1 MNKMKHKTKW
11 MRLAMTLALIVLT
24 ATTAWAVG
32 LSGSGTAA
40 NPYLITSATDWTTFV
55 NAVNSGTTYENKI
68 VKLTADISGIT
79 TMAGTSDNRFKG
91 TFMGDGHTLTV
102 NYTATANDCAPFLY
116 IEGATIYTLKVTGTI
131 TTGYQFAAGIAAH
144 SYGNCTIHSCW
155 SNVAIISSVDGDGT
169 HAGFVAVQEDGSL
182 RITNCLFDG
191 SITGSNTIKCGGMV
205 GWRKTTLVYTNCF
218 QNGTLNLKE
227 TSGSATFN
235 RNGGSSFSNS
245 YYKTAYGDVQGKQT
259 DATGS
264 TLQAQLGPSWEVSG
278 DKVIPIMNLN
288 HLGTATISGVKEYYI
303 RTGQEIK
310 PEPVVT
316 AVDGTVLTKNTHYT
330 LAWSGDGR
338 TDGTYT
344 IIVTGKGSY
353 TGSRQISYLVKS
365 TETLGDHDF
374 QVDEDE
380 NGLFYK
386 INTSAD
392 LRALAR
398 YVNSG
403 NQCKGKRFIQTADI
417 DLGGSSSPFT
427 PANSQFRGIYDG
439 GNHFVSGLYIQ
450 DKPGFF
456 CNVVNGTFR
465 NVILDSPSITA
476 THNVTTTQFNGG
488 ALIGYTS
495 GATVENC
502 LVVSPTLNVTGSG
515 TIYTGALI
523 GEASNST
530 HVTNCYLYVGTGN
543 VSTGIGKKNDS
554 TTGDVSRS
562 VYKVTLGSNVGLPS
576 PAPTGGFNT
585 QNSHYYLPNATAQLS
600 YTGNNPNGYRP
611 IFTISP
617 TNTGASVSNKG
628 VLTMGNADITITA
641 TLSNETLINI
651 ATGTIANIPDQVY
664 TGSPIVPDIT
674 LTVNGEVLE
683 AGTDYTVSCT
693 NNVNGGYATLTAT
706 GQGYYAGTLTKQFR
720 IYYADRT
727 GSCGTGVTYT
737 LHDDDQDGH
746 YEQFTISGT
755 GAMTDYATPTDVPWA
770 AHYEDITS
778 ATVGSGVTHIGAYT
792 FYNCLHLTSV
802 SLPIGLTSVG
812 SGAFNYFNGEVT
824 FPRSL
829 TSIAAGCFDNC
840 PSATKV
846 YITVP
851 DNCLL
856 TVNGEPISATDGKA
870 DLTSIIGVGTS
881 HAAVTLACTP
891 DPVHFVENSDGSY
904 TIRTVTGWNIFCDI
918 LKDYAKGYF
927 TGKTV
932 KLEGNVGSA
941 DNPVKRM
948 AGSSQHD
955 FTGTFDG
962 GGNTL
967 YINLSTDNS
976 HDYTA
981 PFSYVTTTK
990 ANPSD
995 ANDTPAAIRNL
1006 KVTGTAECS
1015 RKYGSGLV
1023 GGCWGVVNIE
1033 NCLVSTVIESLVE
1046 GDGTHGG
1053 IVGRPSSGTV
1063 TICGCVFDGKIVSTS
1078 STPTTRCAGFVGYN
1092 NGSTLT
1098 ITKSLYAPQSDA
1110 NAVTDGATFARNW
1123 TPGTNDTGIYYTQ
1136 TLGDAQGK
1144 ASRTVTGDDH
1154 VTVQAIALT
1163 GDQTVYTVSG
1173 ITTYSGGGLAFGD
1186 QIYYGSGDA
1195 VKLTLDNTPLAGYQF
1210 SGYAVSEGSLSGSDN
1225 PYTLVMPDA
1234 DVTVNLSTQNLVA
1247 IDWAE
1252 ENTGDDWD
1260 NAYMIYNKD
1269 QLNMLAQ
1276 RVNSEDSQT
1285 GTWRGKYEGKYF
1297 KLGADITYSYTSAWN
1312 ETSSQ
1317 ENNYTA
1323 IGRFYQTGNVTGH
1336 YYTFNG
1342 HFDGQGHTVSG
1353 IRIYQIDNS
1362 YDQHYAFGDR
1372 HQGLFGVTA
1381 GADIRGITLTDTRIT
1396 AGDFAGG
1403 IVGNNGGDIRYRES
1417 GGDVEPT
1424 VGDGRGYFPSTV
1436 SDCHATSTVIIHAA
1450 RKTTDTHGGIVGY
1463 NYIGCEVSDCTS
1475 AAKISGNPDNNEFT
1489 YFGGVVGWNYKG
1501 TLRSNLAIGSIV
1513 TTVWDYSHGA
1523 ICGRNNDGTFE
1534 NNYYQACTV
1543 AGTANATNVGI
1554 GNITLVSGEG
1564 PGDRTD
1570 NNGAVPTLRD
1580 NANNSVALGLLARLA
1595 TAGINGTPLDLGWGP
1610 CKYPMQLAGR
1620 TLYKDGYWNTLCL
1633 PFDVTIADSPLAGA
1647 EARTL
1652 SSASIEDGTLTL
1664 TFSDPVATIAAGTPY
1679 IIKWKKAEDYDEDD
1693 PNTRDIKNPVF
1704 SNVTVNA
1711 TASTEAN
1718 FEGIKF
1724 VGSYSPFAITAEN
1737 KNNILYI
1744 GSANKIGHS
1753 AGSRTLRS
1761 CRAHFELTNPSAA
1774 PVRTVVVDYGEEEIV
1789 TEIISMED
1797 GRSQMEDD
1805 SWYTMSGIRLNGEPT
1820 EKGFYLFNGKKVVV
1834 Q

>member
-1 MNKMKHKTKW
+1 M
-11 MRLAMTLALIVLT
+11 A
-24 ATTAWAVG
+24 
-32 LSGSGTAA
+32 
-40 NPYLITSATDWTTFV
+40 ITS
-55 NAVNSGTTYENKI
+55 
-68 VKLTADISGIT
+68 
-79 TMAGTSDNRFKG
+79 
-91 TFMGDGHTLTV
+91 TV
-102 NYTATANDCAPFLY
+102 N
-116 IEGATIYTLKVTGTI
+116 
-131 TTGYQFAAGIAAH
+131 
-144 SYGNCTIHSCW
+144 
-155 SNVAIISSVDGDGT
+155 GDGT

-182 RITNCLFDG
+182 RITSSLFDG

-218 QNGTLNLKE
+218 QNGTLSLKE
-227 TSGSATFN
+227 TNGSATFN

-386 INTSAD
+386 INSSAD

-403 NQCKGKRFIQTADI
+403 NNCKGKRFIQTADI

-476 THNVTTTQFNGG
+476 THDVTTTEFNGG

-543 VSTGIGKKNDS
+543 VSTGIGKKHDS

-600 YTGNNPNGYRP
+600 YTGNNPNGHRP

-737 LHDDDQDGH
+737 LHDDDQNGH

-755 GAMTDYATPTDVPWA
+755 GAMTDYATQTDVPWA
-770 AHYEDITS
+770 AYYEDITS

-812 SGAFNYFNGEVT
+812 SGAFNYFNGTVT

-829 TSIAAGCFDNC
+829 TNIAAGCFAGS

-851 DNCLL
+851 ENCLL
-856 TVNGEPISATDGKA
+856 TVNSEPVFATDGKA
-870 DLTSIIGVGTS
+870 DLTSIIGVGTN
-881 HAAVTLACTP
+881 HPAVTLSCIP
-891 DPVHFVENSDGSY
+891 DPEHFVDNGDGSY

-941 DNPVKRM
+941 DNPVTRM

-962 GGNTL
+962 DGNTL
-967 YINLSTDNS
+967 YVNISTDNS

-1006 KVTGTAECS
+1006 KVTGTVESS
-1015 RKYGSGLV
+1015 RKFGSGLV

-1033 NCLVSTVIESLVE
+1033 NCLVSTVIESQVE

-1053 IVGRPSSGTV
+1053 IVGRPGSGTV
-1063 TICGCVFDGKIVSTS
+1063 TIRGCVFDGKIVSTG
-1078 STPTTRCAGFVGYN
+1078 STPTTLCAGFVGYN

-1098 ITKSLYAPQSDA
+1098 ITNSLYAPQSDA

-1136 TLGDAQGK
+1136 TLGTAQGK

-1163 GDQTVYTVSG
+1163 GNQTVYDVSG
-1173 ITTYSGGGLAFGD
+1173 ITSYSGGGLAFGD

-1210 SGYAVSEGSLSGSDN
+1210 SGYVVSEGQLSGSDN

-1276 RVNSEDSQT
+1276 RVNSEDGQT

-1353 IRIYQIDNS
+1353 IRIYQRDNS
-1362 YDQHYAFGDR
+1362 HDQLHAFRDR
-1372 HQGLFGVTA
+1372 HQGLFGVTV

-1417 GGDVEPT
+1417 GEPT
-1424 VGDGRGYFPSTV
+1424 DGDPYEPSNV
-1436 SDCHATSTVIIHAA
+1436 SDCHATSTVIIHAT

-1475 AAKISGNPDNNEFT
+1475 AAKISGNPDDNEFT

-1501 TLRSNLAIGSIV
+1501 TLRRNLAIGSIV
-1513 TTVWDYSHGA
+1513 TTNWDYSHGA

-1554 GNITLVSGEG
+1554 GNITLVAGQG
-1564 PGDRTD
+1564 PGDLTD

-1580 NANNSVALGLLARLA
+1580 DADNSVALSMLARLA
-1595 TAGINGTPLDLGWGP
+1595 TAGINGTPLDLGWGA
-1610 CKYPMQLAGR
+1610 CKYPMQFAGR
-1620 TLYKDGYWNTLCL
+1620 TLYKDGAWNTLCL
-1633 PFDVTIADSPLAGA
+1633 PFDVTVGSDVMEGATAMTLNASTSGFDSESGV
-1647 EARTL
+1647 
-1652 SSASIEDGTLTL
+1652 LTL
-1664 TFSDPVATIAAGTPY
+1664 YFDGVGEGSTIAAGTPF
-1679 IIKWKKAEDYDEDD
+1679 IVKWTGEDV
-1693 PNTRDIKNPVF
+1693 TNPVF
-1704 SNVTVNA
+1704 SGVTVSSA
-1711 TASTEAN
+1711 EASSVTSTDGTVS
-1718 FEGIKF
+1718 FR
-1724 VGSYSPFAITAEN
+1724 GSYSPVTLAANDRSKLYLSAEN
-1737 KNNILYI
+1737 KLYWPSVDKTIGACRAYFEMSGGQEARTIVLNFGDETSSMHNARCTMHNEAGAWYDLQGRRLVGKPTKAGLYI
-1744 GSANKIGHS
+1744 HGGN
-1753 AGSRTLRS
+1753 
-1761 CRAHFELTNPSAA
+1761 
-1774 PVRTVVVDYGEEEIV
+1774 
-1789 TEIISMED
+1789 
-1797 GRSQMEDD
+1797 
-1805 SWYTMSGIRLNGEPT
+1805 
-1820 EKGFYLFNGKKVVV
+1820 KVVV
-1834 Q
+1834 K

>member
-1 MNKMKHKTKW
+1 M
-11 MRLAMTLALIVLT
+11 
-24 ATTAWAVG
+24 
-32 LSGSGTAA
+32 
-40 NPYLITSATDWTTFV
+40 
-55 NAVNSGTTYENKI
+55 
-68 VKLTADISGIT
+68 
-79 TMAGTSDNRFKG
+79 
-91 TFMGDGHTLTV
+91 
-102 NYTATANDCAPFLY
+102 
-116 IEGATIYTLKVTGTI
+116 
-131 TTGYQFAAGIAAH
+131 
-144 SYGNCTIHSCW
+144 
-155 SNVAIISSVDGDGT
+155 
-169 HAGFVAVQEDGSL
+169 
-182 RITNCLFDG
+182 
-191 SITGSNTIKCGGMV
+191 
-205 GWRKTTLVYTNCF
+205 
-218 QNGTLNLKE
+218 
-227 TSGSATFN
+227 
-235 RNGGSSFSNS
+235 
-245 YYKTAYGDVQGKQT
+245 
-259 DATGS
+259 
-264 TLQAQLGPSWEVSG
+264 
-278 DKVIPIMNLN
+278 
-288 HLGTATISGVKEYYI
+288 
-303 RTGQEIK
+303 
-310 PEPVVT
+310 
-316 AVDGTVLTKNTHYT
+316 
-330 LAWSGDGR
+330 
-338 TDGTYT
+338 
-344 IIVTGKGSY
+344 
-353 TGSRQISYLVKS
+353 KS

-403 NQCKGKRFIQTADI
+403 NQCNGKRFIQTADI

-450 DKPGFF
+450 DKTGFF

-502 LVVSPTLNVTGSG
+502 LVVSPTLNVTGNG
-515 TIYTGALI
+515 TINNGALI
-523 GEASNST
+523 GETSNST

-543 VSTGIGKKNDS
+543 VSTGIGKKHDS

-562 VYKVTLGSNVGLPS
+562 VYKVTLGNNVGLPS

-600 YTGNNPNGYRP
+600 YTGNNPNGHRP

-651 ATGTIANIPDQVY
+651 ATGTIADIPDQVY

-693 NNVNGGYATLTAT
+693 NNVNGGIATLTAT

-737 LHDDDQDGH
+737 LHGDDQNGH

-755 GAMTDYATPTDVPWA
+755 GAMTDYATQTDVPWA
-770 AHYEDITS
+770 AYYEDITS

-802 SLPIGLTSVG
+802 SLPIRLTSVG
-812 SGAFNYFNGEVT
+812 SGAFNYFNGTVT

-829 TSIAAGCFDNC
+829 TSIAAGCFAGS

-846 YITVP
+846 YITVLE
-851 DNCLL
+851 NCLL
-856 TVNGEPISATDGKA
+856 TVNSEPVSATDGKA

-881 HAAVTLACTP
+881 HAAVTLSCTP
-891 DPVHFVENSDGSY
+891 DPTHFVDNGDGSY

-932 KLEGNVGSA
+932 KQEGNVGSA
-941 DNPVKRM
+941 DNPVTRM

-967 YINLSTDNS
+967 YIKLSTDNS

-1006 KVTGTAECS
+1006 KVTGTVESS

-1023 GGCWGVVNIE
+1023 GSCWGVVNIE
-1033 NCLVSTVIESLVE
+1033 NCLVSTVIKSQVE

-1053 IVGRPSSGTV
+1053 IVGRPSSGTL
-1063 TICGCVFDGKIVSTS
+1063 TIRGCVFDGKIVSTG
-1078 STPTTRCAGFVGYN
+1078 STPTTLCAGFVGYN

-1098 ITKSLYAPQSDA
+1098 IRNSLFAPQSDD

-1136 TLGDAQGK
+1136 TLGTAQGK
-1144 ASRTVTGDDH
+1144 ASRTVTGDDQ

-1163 GDQTVYTVSG
+1163 GNQTVYDVSG
-1173 ITTYSGGGLAFGD
+1173 ITAYSGGGLAFSN

-1252 ENTGDDWD
+1252 
-1260 NAYMIYNKD
+1260 K
-1269 QLNMLAQ
+1269 
-1276 RVNSEDSQT
+1276 
-1285 GTWRGKYEGKYF
+1285 
-1297 KLGADITYSYTSAWN
+1297 
-1312 ETSSQ
+1312 
-1317 ENNYTA
+1317 
-1323 IGRFYQTGNVTGH
+1323 
-1336 YYTFNG
+1336 
-1342 HFDGQGHTVSG
+1342 
-1353 IRIYQIDNS
+1353 
-1362 YDQHYAFGDR
+1362 
-1372 HQGLFGVTA
+1372 
-1381 GADIRGITLTDTRIT
+1381 
-1396 AGDFAGG
+1396 
-1403 IVGNNGGDIRYRES
+1403 
-1417 GGDVEPT
+1417 PT

-1436 SDCHATSTVIIHAA
+1436 SDCHATSTVIIHAT
-1450 RKTTDTHGGIVGY
+1450 RKATYTHGGIVGY
-1463 NYIGCEVSDCTS
+1463 NYIDCEVSDCTS
-1475 AAKISGNPDNNEFT
+1475 AAKISGNPDYNEFT

-1501 TLRSNLAIGSIV
+1501 TLRRNLAIGSIV

-1543 AGTANATNVGI
+1543 AGTAKATNVGI
-1554 GNITLVSGEG
+1554 GNITLVASEG
-1564 PGDRTD
+1564 PGDLTD

-1580 NANNSVALGLLARLA
+1580 DADNSVALGLLARLA
-1595 TAGINGTPLDLGWGP
+1595 TAGINGSPLDLGWGA

-1620 TLYKDGYWNTLCL
+1620 TLYKDGAWNTLCL
-1633 PFDVTIADSPLAGA
+1633 PFDVTVGSDVMEGATAMTLNASTSGFDSESGV
-1647 EARTL
+1647 
-1652 SSASIEDGTLTL
+1652 LTL
-1664 TFSDPVATIAAGTPY
+1664 NFVGVGEGSTIAAGTPF
-1679 IIKWKKAEDYDEDD
+1679 IVKWTDEDV
-1693 PNTRDIKNPVF
+1693 TNPVF
-1704 SNVTVNA
+1704 SGVTISG
-1711 TASTEAN
+1711 TAASSVTSTDGTVS
-1718 FEGIKF
+1718 FR
-1724 VGSYSPFAITAEN
+1724 GSYSPVTLAANDRSKLYLSAEN
-1737 KNNILYI
+1737 KLYWPSVDKTIGACRAYFEMSGGQEARTIVLNFGDETSSIHNARCTMHNEAGAWYDLQGRRLVGKPTKAGLYI
-1744 GSANKIGHS
+1744 HGGN
-1753 AGSRTLRS
+1753 
-1761 CRAHFELTNPSAA
+1761 
-1774 PVRTVVVDYGEEEIV
+1774 
-1789 TEIISMED
+1789 
-1797 GRSQMEDD
+1797 
-1805 SWYTMSGIRLNGEPT
+1805 
-1820 EKGFYLFNGKKVVV
+1820 KVVV
-1834 Q
+1834 K